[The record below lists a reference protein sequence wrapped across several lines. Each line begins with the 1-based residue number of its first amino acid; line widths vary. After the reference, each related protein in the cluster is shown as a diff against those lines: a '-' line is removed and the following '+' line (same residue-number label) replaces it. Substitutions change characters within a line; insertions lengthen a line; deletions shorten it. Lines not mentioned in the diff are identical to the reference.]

1 MSVKREE
8 IKVTQEMEKKLSEEF
23 SRIMRE
29 FTPEEEEIFRRI
41 RRTHI
46 ESQKARFDLTK
57 PLKDLLL

>member
-1 MSVKREE
+1 MN
-8 IKVTQEMEKKLSEEF
+8 EKKKEKKQEIDEKTLKKISEDF
-23 SRIMRE
+23 SRIIRE

-57 PLKDLLL
+57 PVKDL